1 MTSKVIQTITGNDVQ
16 YKVIKDGY
24 KTITETIHITDDMPT
39 RTTYDLSPS
48 TVVHNPELDYTV
60 DTSHEYPPVITFNKN
75 VVTPDDTEITTNKYV
90 LAPYGQ
96 DYVITDNQQ
105 EDNFIKVGNIQVS
118 KDGIVSGFTTS
129 NGLRLSDQKSYS
141 TGEINS
147 MEMVFKIHTPTEGN
161 WTTNG
166 RIINSTTSYD
176 SFALDISQTR
186 PCFCFINADSS
197 IGKTVEVAPANMTS
211 NTDYWIKV
219 TYDGTNLYGY
229 YSLDG
234 ENYTLQG
241 TLEHSSND
249 LYIDSSFSIGNRSYD
264 SYSNCVWNGTIDLK
278 ECQIKVNDEI
288 WWQPT
293 FSKLISNYVVIGE
306 LKIYNGITQQP
317 FTSTNY
323 VNTIPQSF
331 TQVSP
336 TASSWEWVFK
346 IEQYVTS
353 NQIQC
358 LYSQGRQ
365 YETMLSVN
373 ASNKLNLVINNTANS
388 TSVVAMTG
396 STTLVSGNSYWIKA
410 RFTGSSY
417 QLLLSTDGKT
427 WRSEA
432 STSSTTKL
440 AATSNENWHI
450 GYNYHSNSSYY
461 YLLQSKLNLHESYIK
476 VNEEYWWRGIKIDS
490 NTFIPG
496 ILDTSYLDTGDQVTL
511 NLYDVETNKRTLI
524 LNTNRDVTV
533 QNKQY
538 VEYNGEITIPN
549 HGLSVY
555 DPEKYTWSK
564 YRIVTLNVNDEDTGI
579 YTEGNI

>member
-24 KTITETIHITDDMPT
+24 KTITETIHITDGMPT

-48 TVVHNPELDYTV
+48 TVVHNPELDYTI

-96 DYVITDNQQ
+96 NYVLTDNQQ
-105 EDNFIKVGNIQVS
+105 EDNFTRVGNVQVN
-118 KDGIVSGFTTS
+118 KDGVVSGFTTS
-129 NGLRLSDQKSYS
+129 NGLRLSGLKSYS

-161 WTTNG
+161 WTSNG
-166 RIINSTTSYD
+166 RIINGTTAYD
-176 SFALDISQTR
+176 NFALDINQTKST
-186 PCFCFINADSS
+186 FSFINEDVTTLN
-197 IGKTVEVAPANMTS
+197 KTIQVAPSNMLS
-211 NTDYWIKV
+211 DTDYWIKV
-219 TYDGTNLYGY
+219 TYDGTDLKGF

-234 ENYTLQG
+234 ETYTLQD
-241 TLEHSSND
+241 TVVHNSSD
-249 LYIDSSFSIGNRSYD
+249 LYTGSTFSIGNRSYD
-264 SYSNCVWNGTIDLK
+264 SYSGCVWNGSIDLK
-278 ECQIKVNDEI
+278 ECQIIINNEI
-288 WWQPT
+288 WWRPT
-293 FSKLISNYVVIGE
+293 FNKLISNYVVIGE

-388 TSVVAMTG
+388 TNVVAMAG

-450 GYNYHSNSSYY
+450 GYNYHSNSSYH

-490 NTFIPG
+490 NTFLPG
-496 ILDTSYLDTGDQVTL
+496 ILDPSYSDTGDQVTL
-511 NLYDVETNKRTLI
+511 NLYDVETNDRTLI
-524 LNTNRDVTV
+524 LNNNRDVTV

-538 VEYNGEITIPN
+538 VEYNGEITIPA
-549 HGLSVY
+549 H
-555 DPEKYTWSK
+555 KTWN
-564 YRIVTLNVNDEDTGI
+564 YQAGGI
-579 YTEGNI
+579 WTKTIS

>member
-24 KTITETIHITDDMPT
+24 KTITETIHITDNMPT

-48 TVVHNPELDYTV
+48 TVVHNPELDYTI
-60 DTSHEYPPVITFNKN
+60 DTSHEYPPIITFNKN

-96 DYVITDNQQ
+96 DYFVIDNQQ
-105 EDNFIKVGNIQVS
+105 EDNFTKVGNVQVN
-118 KDGIVSGFTTS
+118 KDGIVSGFSSSNYLTTDGLTLNNSVEFVFKFTTGTDITSFQNIFASYPLTEMYIENGDLKIWSETTS
-129 NGLRLSDQKSYS
+129 SAISCGSVLENFTYYGKVVIENGVATLSYS
-141 TGEINS
+141 TDG
-147 MEMVFKIHTPTEGN
+147 
-161 WTTNG
+161 
-166 RIINSTTSYD
+166 
-176 SFALDISQTR
+176 
-186 PCFCFINADSS
+186 
-197 IGKTVEVAPANMTS
+197 
-211 NTDYWIKV
+211 V
-219 TYDGTNLYGY
+219 TYTGDVSISDTENA
-229 YSLDG
+229 S
-234 ENYTLQG
+234 NYTNIG
-241 TLEHSSND
+241 FGVSGILERYFRGS
-249 LYIDSSFSIGNRSYD
+249 
-264 SYSNCVWNGTIDLK
+264 IDLS
-278 ECQIKVNDEI
+278 ESYIKINNEI

-336 TASSWEWVFK
+336 TASNWEWVFK

-358 LYSQGRQ
+358 LYSQGRV

-388 TSVVAMTG
+388 TQVVAMAG

-427 WRSEA
+427 WESEA
-432 STSSTTKL
+432 LASSTTKL
-440 AATSNENWHI
+440 VATSNENWHI
-450 GYNYHSNSSYY
+450 GYNYHSNSSYH

-476 VNEEYWWRGIKIDS
+476 VNGEYWWRGIKIDS
-490 NTFIPG
+490 NTSIPG
-496 ILDTSYLDTGDQVTL
+496 ILDSSYLDTGDQVTL
-511 NLYDVETNKRTLI
+511 NLYDVETDKRTLI
-524 LNTNRDVTV
+524 LNNNRDVTV
-533 QNKQY
+533 TGKQFVQY
-538 VEYNGEITIPN
+538 DGQVTIPE

-555 DPEKYTWSK
+555 DQETQSWSK
-564 YRIVTLNVNDEDTGI
+564 YRIITLNVNDEDTGI
-579 YTEGNI
+579 YTEGNV